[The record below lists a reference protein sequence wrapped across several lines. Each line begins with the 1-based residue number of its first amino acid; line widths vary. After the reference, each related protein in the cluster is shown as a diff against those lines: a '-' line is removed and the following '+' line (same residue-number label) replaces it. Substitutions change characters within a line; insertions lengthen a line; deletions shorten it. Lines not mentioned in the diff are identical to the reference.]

1 MNRTD
6 NSRVT
11 CGLFDWPA
19 ADRLD
24 ALGNYV
30 FFQEGHAA
38 ACAVQLSDKSNRL
51 RSNTS
56 DDLPCLARV
65 SSGLK
70 KKKGSLF
77 ANVTRS
83 ILDEGSVADSR

>member
-1 MNRTD
+1 MNRTN

-11 CGLFDWPA
+11 CALFDWPA

-51 RSNTS
+51 RSSTS
-56 DDLPCLARV
+56 DDLLCLARV

-70 KKKGSLF
+70 KEKKDLY
-77 ANVTRS
+77 
-83 ILDEGSVADSR
+83 SRT